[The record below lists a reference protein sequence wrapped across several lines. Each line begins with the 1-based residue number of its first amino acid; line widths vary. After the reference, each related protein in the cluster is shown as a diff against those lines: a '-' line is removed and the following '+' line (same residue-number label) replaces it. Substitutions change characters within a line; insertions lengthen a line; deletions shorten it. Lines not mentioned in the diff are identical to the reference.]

1 MDSSP
6 ERSVGPQPD
15 LFKRLV
21 HLSRIGR
28 PSQPERL
35 TRIDGYPGD
44 MPVSTFA
51 WVTSLLF
58 GVMLGWGLVREP
70 DDRTIA
76 IWSTLLL
83 TGIGAVVWLTG
94 PAPDTDGALAAVGM
108 TFSGATAAVVTFVAS
123 ARRSA

>member
-1 MDSSP
+1 
-6 ERSVGPQPD
+6 
-15 LFKRLV
+15 
-21 HLSRIGR
+21 
-28 PSQPERL
+28 
-35 TRIDGYPGD
+35 

-123 ARRSA
+123 RRRSA